1 MMMLSVAASLAF
13 PSFPSP
19 LSFLRRKKDQHL
31 GARPWLF
38 SSGAQAEYGSVHGIT
53 LIERE

>member
-53 LIERE
+53 LIER